1 MLFLLVIGIAN
12 YIPLWFNKTL
22 VDLFIKK
29 DLNDKIMRVKRP
41 NYDDFFCFISK
52 STQIDTFLNT

>member
-12 YIPLWFNKTL
+12 YIPMWFNKTL
-22 VDLFIKK
+22 VDLFIKNK
-29 DLNDKIMRVKRP
+29 LDDKIKKVKRP

-52 STQIDTFLNT
+52 NNQIDTFLNT